1 MIASAGLRARRP
13 LQTAWSVLAGGA
25 GAVAIGSA
33 ARAQDLDTETV
44 GDSGSTT
51 TVRLVVLLLVLLG
64 LVLTAVTVWFWRST
78 RPDHPALGPLEVMSS
93 RRFARLGALEQQ
105 RRLDAARPE
114 GAEPERRSR
123 SAITAEARGRQ
134 LAAELQELV
143 ESTPE
148 GFDDLDVEPVPDLS
162 PPSVPASGTPTT

>member
-1 MIASAGLRARRP
+1 VIDAARPCARRP
-13 LQTAWSVLAGGA
+13 WRIVVSALAGVV
-25 GAVAIGSA
+25 GAVVVGSA
-33 ARAQDLDTETV
+33 AHAQDLDTETV
-44 GDSGSTT
+44 SDSGATT
-51 TVRLVVLLLVLLG
+51 TVRLVVLVLVVLG
-64 LVLTAVTVWFWRST
+64 LALTAVTVWFWRAT

-93 RRFARLGALEQQ
+93 RRFARLGDLEQQ

-123 SAITAEARGRQ
+123 SAIAAEERGRK

-162 PPSVPASGTPTT
+162 PPSVPASGAPS